1 MAWDL
6 RGALLKKEERE
17 TARLMDFEFR
27 LRARTMRILA
37 ARLNI
42 PAETLV
48 PRIAE
53 GADDVILTA
62 LARERDEDLAAL
74 GTILAEATSEA
85 REQLVKELG
94 DPAPYRLA

>member
-53 GADDVILTA
+53 GRTM
-62 LARERDEDLAAL
+62 
-74 GTILAEATSEA
+74 
-85 REQLVKELG
+85 
-94 DPAPYRLA
+94 